1 MGKNEREFRIDQVI
15 KIVAC
20 DGMPKRHVAMLNDA
34 VVGQI
39 ESIQHEINEIVG
51 KIQSQSMPTLEPYT
65 QGAPEARYARYA
77 RVAKQFGDHEVVVC
91 QDIPAKGGLSDEME
105 EKLLRLFFEDN
116 VTPRFEPSGLRVTL
130 HASDPKNEVS
140 QRIASRV
147 DRVARAVENGA
158 HEISIER
165 LYAAKDYCGDSVSWP
180 LKLDDEAVAE
190 VRLDGRTLRAL
201 RGEELVSAVVSQVQG
216 SITAERE
223 HRERNARPTITESRL
238 AWSVFCSDPE
248 VLAFVR
254 VVGEVPPAEPAYD
267 YASVAQQREDRALR
281 IAWARNE
288 KGWAHRARL
297 RAHQMLRTL
306 PGVETNR
313 EPGK

>member
-1 MGKNEREFRIDQVI
+1 MGKNEREFLIDQVI

-20 DGMPKRHVAMLNDA
+20 DGMPKRHVAMLNEQ
-34 VVGQI
+34 VIGQV
-39 ESIQHEINEIVG
+39 ESIQHEIDEVVVE
-51 KIQSQSMPTLEPYT
+51 KIQSQSMPMLEAYT
-65 QGAPEARYARYA
+65 HGAYTREARYARYA
-77 RVAKQFGDHEVVVC
+77 RVAKQAV
-91 QDIPAKGGLSDEME
+91 AAGLSNETTDG
-105 EKLLRLFFEDN
+105 LLRLFFENN
-116 VTPRFEPSGLRVTL
+116 VAPSINPEGLRVTV
-130 HASDPKNEVS
+130 HAADPKNEVA
-140 QRIASRV
+140 QRVAARV
-147 DRVARAVENGA
+147 NRVARAVEDGA
-158 HEISIER
+158 HEISLER
-165 LYAAKDYCGDSVSWP
+165 LHDAKDY
-180 LKLDDEAVAE
+180 
-190 VRLDGRTLRAL
+190 
-201 RGEELVSAVVSQVQG
+201 
-216 SITAERE
+216 AERE
-223 HRERNARPTITESRL
+223 EARASVRPTVTESRL